1 MADRLERRL
10 GLGGATAVNVLAM
23 IGVGPF
29 VTIPLLL
36 RTMGGP
42 QAMLGWFIGAV
53 VALADGL
60 VWAELG
66 AAMPRSGGGYQ
77 YLVEA
82 YGSQGAGRLFSFL
95 FLWQTVAGM
104 PLVMASG
111 ATGFAHYAA
120 FFLPSM
126 TPWQSKGLAMAGCA
140 LATAVIYRRI
150 DRVGRWSVGLGVLT
164 LAAGAWIVAGG
175 IMHGSFSAI
184 AFPPD
189 AWRFSRGFWLGL
201 GGATLYAA
209 YDYMGYNT
217 ICGVGGE
224 VVRPE
229 RTIPRS
235 ILASIALVCALYFTM
250 NLSIISVVPWRDAV
264 QSTFIASDFIARVN
278 GPRFASAMTLLILI
292 IALSSLYANLLTF
305 SRVPFAAAS
314 EGRFFRVF
322 ARVHPTG
329 GFPSFSVV
337 YMGVASAVCCLLD
350 LDALIN
356 AVTVLY
362 LMIAAV
368 PMVPAVTALRRR
380 RPEIARPF
388 RMWLYPLPSLVAL
401 AGWIFVITT
410 SGWKYIG
417 SAAAVIAIGIAAYL
431 WRARSAREWPFANTA
446 ERSVRL

>member
-1 MADRLERRL
+1 MPAQLERRL
-10 GLGGATAVNVLAM
+10 GVGGGTAVNVLAM

-66 AAMPRSGGGYQ
+66 AAMPRSGGGYR
-77 YLVEA
+77 YLLES
-82 YGSQGAGRLFSFL
+82 YGSHGIGRLLSFL

-111 ATGFAHYAA
+111 ATGFAHYAS
-120 FFLPSM
+120 FFLPAM
-126 TPWQSKGLAMAGCA
+126 TPWQSKALAMTGCA
-140 LATAVIYRRI
+140 IATACIYRRI
-150 DRVGRWSVGLGVLT
+150 DAIGRWSLALGVLT
-164 LAAGAWIVAGG
+164 LGAGAWLVSGGVA
-175 IMHGSFSAI
+175 HGSFSTIAI
-184 AFPPD
+184 PPG
-189 AWRFSRGFWLGL
+189 AWTMTRGFWLGL

-224 VVRPE
+224 VVRPGV
-229 RTIPRS
+229 TIPRS
-235 ILASIALVCALYFTM
+235 ILASVVLVCGLYFSM

-264 QSTFIASDFIARVN
+264 QSPFIASDFIARVH
-278 GPRFASAMTLLILI
+278 GARAASLMTVLILV
-292 IALSSLYANLLTF
+292 IALSSLYANMLTF

-314 EGRFFRVF
+314 DGRFFRVF
-322 ARVHPTG
+322 ARIHPTEH
-329 GFPSFSVV
+329 FPSFSVL
-337 YMGVASAVCCLLD
+337 YMGIASALCCILD

-356 AVTVLY
+356 TVTVLY

-368 PMVPAVTALRRR
+368 PMVTAVTALRRR
-380 RPEIARPF
+380 RPDIARPF
-388 RMWLYPLPSLVAL
+388 RMWLYPLPSVIAM
-401 AGWIFVITT
+401 AGWIFVIVT
-410 SGWKYIG
+410 SGWKYIAA
-417 SAAAVIAIGIAAYL
+417 SASVIALGAIAYM
-431 WRARSAREWPFANTA
+431 WRARAGHEWPFEKET
-446 ERSVRL
+446 V

>member
-1 MADRLERRL
+1 MADPLDRRL
-10 GLGGATAVNVLAM
+10 GLGGATAVNMLAM

-77 YLVEA
+77 YLLES
-82 YGSQGAGRLFSFL
+82 YGPRGAGRLFSFL

-104 PLVMASG
+104 PLVIASG
-111 ATGFAHYAA
+111 ATGFAHYAS
-120 FFLPSM
+120 FFFPTMSV
-126 TPWQSKGLAMAGCA
+126 WQSKLLAIAGCA

-150 DRVGRWSVGLGVLT
+150 DRIGRWSLALGVLT
-164 LAAGAWIVAGG
+164 LGAGAWIVVGG
-175 IMHGSFSAI
+175 ATHGSLEAI
-184 AFPPD
+184 RFPPG
-189 AWRFSRGFWLGL
+189 AWQLSRAFWMGL

-224 VVRPE
+224 VVRAE

-235 ILASIALVCALYFTM
+235 ILTSIVIVCGLYFAM

-264 QSTFIASDFIARVN
+264 LSTFIASDFVSRVY
-278 GPRFASAMTLLILI
+278 GASFASVMTVLILV

-322 ARVHPTG
+322 ARVHPTAH
-329 GFPSFSVV
+329 FPSFSVL
-337 YMGVASAVCCLLD
+337 YMGTASALCCLLD

-356 AVTVLY
+356 TVTVLY

-368 PMVPAVTALRRR
+368 PMIPAVTLLRQR
-380 RPEIARPF
+380 RPDAARPF
-388 RMWLYPLPSLVAL
+388 RMWLYPLPSMVAL
-401 AGWIFVITT
+401 AGWIFIIAT
-410 SGWKYIG
+410 SGWKYIASG
-417 SAAAVIAIGIAAYL
+417 IGVIVVGAAAYL
-431 WRARSAREWPFANTA
+431 WRARASREWPFEQAQM
-446 ERSVRL
+446 